1 VKNYHPMVSFDAE
14 SAEIYDDEP
23 RGDEE
28 QAVAFL
34 RDHAAGGPALEL
46 AIGTGRI
53 GLPLAAAGVR
63 VDGIDMSEA
72 MVAKLRAKP
81 GGDAIAVTMGDYAD
95 VAVTG
100 SYSLIYVVYNTFY
113 NLLTQDRQVQ
123 CFQNVA
129 AHLDDGGVFV
139 VEAAIPSYVYGLK
152 NNQHVEATSVQVDEV
167 WLDVGTYDPVT
178 QLHDETHVRL
188 MRDSV
193 RLFPIVCRY
202 VWPSEMDLMARLAG
216 LELKNRWGGWNRV
229 PFTARSTLHVSV
241 YGR

>member
-1 VKNYHPMVSFDAE
+1 VKDYDPMVSFDAE

-23 RGDEE
+23 RGDEDA
-28 QAVAFL
+28 AVAFL
-34 RDHAAGGPALEL
+34 SQTAADGRALEL

-53 GLPLAAAGVR
+53 GLPLSAAGVS

-72 MVAKLRAKP
+72 MVAKLRSKP
-81 GGDAIAVTMGDYAD
+81 GGDAIAVTMGNFAD
-95 VAVTG
+95 VPVEGRYA
-100 SYSLIYVVYNTFY
+100 LIYLVFNTFY
-113 NLLTQDRQVQ
+113 NLLTQDEQVR
-123 CFQNVA
+123 CFENVA
-129 AHLDDGGVFV
+129 AHLDEGGVFV

-152 NNQHVEATSVQVDEV
+152 NNQHVEATSVGVNEV

-178 QLHDETHVRL
+178 QWHEETHVRL

-202 VWPSEMDLMARLAG
+202 VWPSEMDLMARIAG
-216 LELKNRWGGWNRV
+216 LQLKSRYGGWHRE
-229 PFTARSTLHVSV
+229 PFTAKSTLHVSA

>member
-1 VKNYHPMVSFDAE
+1 MASFDTEA
-14 SAEIYDDEP
+14 AEIYDDDL
-23 RGDEE
+23 RGDEAD
-28 QAVAFL
+28 AVAFL
-34 RDHAAGGPALEL
+34 QQAAAGGRALEL

-53 GLPLAAAGVR
+53 GLPLSAAGVH
-63 VDGIDMSEA
+63 VDGIDLSEA

-81 GGDAIAVTMGDYAD
+81 GGDALQVTMGDFAD
-95 VAVTG
+95 VPVG
-100 SYSLIYVVYNTFY
+100 GRYGLIYLVFNTFY
-113 NLLTQDRQVQ
+113 NLLSQDEQVR
-123 CFQNVA
+123 CFENVA
-129 AHLDDGGVFV
+129 AHLEDDGVFV

-152 NNQHVEATSVQVDEV
+152 NNQHVEATTVGVDQV

-178 QLHDETHVRL
+178 QLHEETHVRL

-216 LELKNRWGGWNRV
+216 LRLRNRWGGWNQE
-229 PFTARSTLHVSV
+229 PFTAASKLHVSV